1 MKFSVGLKWLQGV
14 QLLKVRHNR
23 KEGAKMKTK
32 AKAKVKKA
40 PTKKEMKAELDMFR
54 KLLMQMVANK
64 IFLEFKMASSVMPI
78 EPEHFFEECMKDN
91 FIKLEPEF
99 KEEIWRKFMLNMVT
113 IRKVSL
119 K

>member
-1 MKFSVGLKWLQGV
+1 MKFFVGINLHRVVK
-14 QLLKVRHNR
+14 LLKVRHNR
-23 KEGAKMKTK
+23 KEGAQMK
-32 AKAKVKKA
+32 AKAKAKKA

-54 KLLMQMVANK
+54 KLSMQMVANK

-78 EPEHFFEECMKDN
+78 EPEHFFEECMRDN
-91 FIKLEPEF
+91 FTKLEPKV